1 MGPPVGLSALE
12 GRAED
17 IFHGDAAKRRREE
30 LNMKPQHL
38 NLGTALAASFLAAWP
53 AAAESPVKIGMITTL
68 SGPGGYLGQDIQDGF
83 KLALQMQGG
92 KLGGVP
98 VELIVEDDGVKPGQ
112 GKQIADRLLKND
124 KVKLFTGIVFSNVA
138 GATVP
143 DILDAGG
150 IYVSPNAAPSTF
162 AGKGCNENYYVVSWQ
177 NDSLHESA
185 GENANRLGYKS
196 AYLVAPNYQAGKDA
210 LEGFKRLFKGKIVGE
225 SYTRL
230 DQTDFAAELAQIRAA
245 DPEVVFQF
253 EPGGL
258 GIAFLRQYEQA
269 GLKDRIPMVVAA
281 PSLDQATLAAVGE
294 AALGLNV
301 SSHWNSDFDNSANKA
316 FVAAWQ
322 KAYARPVTY
331 YASQGYDT
339 ALAIG
344 AALKGDGGTVDDPA
358 AFRKAMLKA
367 DFASTR
373 GSFKFGPNQH
383 PVQDWYALKVEK
395 GADGKLS
402 LNTKGKILT
411 DYGDSYA
418 KDCKL

>member
-1 MGPPVGLSALE
+1 MRLRPLAP
-12 GRAED
+12 
-17 IFHGDAAKRRREE
+17 AAM
-30 LNMKPQHL
+30 LA
-38 NLGTALAASFLAAWP
+38 GALAIAGPALAQA
-53 AAAESPVKIGMITTL
+53 PVKIGMITSL
-68 SGPGGYLGQDIQDGF
+68 SGPGGYLGQDIRDGF
-83 KLALQMQGG
+83 RLAIDMEGG

-98 VELIVEDDGVKPGQ
+98 VEVIVEDDGVKPGQ
-112 GKQIADRLLKND
+112 GKQIADRLLKNEG
-124 KVKLFTGIVFSNVA
+124 VKLFTGIVFSNVA
-138 GATVP
+138 GAVVP

-162 AGKGCNENYYVVSWQ
+162 AGKGCDANYFVVSWQ

-185 GENANRLGYKS
+185 GQNANELGYKT

-210 LEGFKRLFKGKIVGE
+210 LEGFKRLYKGKVVGE
-225 SYTRL
+225 SFTKL

-245 DPEVVFQF
+245 NPEAVFQF

-269 GLKDRIPMVVAA
+269 GLKDKIPMVVAA
-281 PSLDQATLAAVGE
+281 PSLDHVTLAAVGE

-301 SSHWNSDFDNSANKA
+301 TSHWNADFDNAANKA
-316 FVAAWQ
+316 FMAAWQ
-322 KAYARPVTY
+322 KAYQRPATY

-344 AALKGDGGTVDDPA
+344 AALKGAGGKLDDIP

-383 PVQDWYALKVEK
+383 PIQDWWALKVEK
-395 GADGKLS
+395 GGDGKLS
-402 LNTKGKILT
+402 LVTKRKILS
-411 DYGDSYA
+411 DYGDAYA